1 MNHLTPLRRARAVAI
16 ALLAGLLLAAH
27 AASAQALA
35 GLWGSSLY
43 RAELTL
49 SGTSVSGTFT
59 SLADP
64 KAPPGRIAGRL
75 EKDGRTL
82 TAEWTFSVG
91 AETAA
96 FSTWLAL
103 GDRDDVL
110 VGYRW
115 SGDGEPT
122 AFALHRAINGQV
134 PVTGTDEAGAVVGA
148 PPAPAGQP
156 QAGQAGGAFDARAI
170 AGEWSWVDGQRLVI
184 SADGRL
190 EVWKGASRINTATW
204 TCTDPAQLR
213 YVFRHA
219 SGGWVDTVTLS
230 ADGNG
235 LQGTNNLGNTVRGE
249 RVRGVSPVPAPGSAP
264 AGKTTGVAAA
274 APASPPVAAGPPAT
288 AAPAQSPAAA
298 GSPAPALPP
307 QPKAPGYWKFV
318 EAIWVEPPDR
328 VPGRGHWAVY
338 PVRLTPDGNSVTAI
352 CRVLDPARGSRT
364 DVEEHHVWTWTPP
377 PVTLVP
383 GEWFP
388 MRIELDA
395 KLVFSRVGP
404 YEYGG
409 KFDAGFGPSMPTTSG
424 QYDNGGDTQV
434 PGGGRGTL
442 QRGGEF
448 GVHGQGHFTKDSFV
462 LVPRK
467 GAYEDPKRPGRISFR
482 AGGVYSFGW
491 NTRYEY
497 VWMDGAPPA
506 DRGGPAGGAASHG
519 TPVGQPMGGDPALG
533 GWSWS
538 APGWTVIL
546 RADGRVDSYSAAE
559 RNVGTWKLVSAN
571 PRRYEI
577 RWVRGASVDTL
588 TLSADGQR
596 LEGANQGKARVSAA
610 RIR

>member
-1 MNHLTPLRRARAVAI
+1 MRQGRMT
-16 ALLAGLLLAAH
+16 LAGCVGAAFLAYATQE
-27 AASAQALA
+27 APAQGFA
-35 GLWGSSLY
+35 GVWGSALY
-43 RAELTL
+43 RAEFTVA
-49 SGTSVSGTFT
+49 GTAISGTFV
-59 SLADP
+59 LRENR
-64 KAPPGRIAGRL
+64 KAPSGKIAGHL
-75 EKDGRTL
+75 QKDGRTFV
-82 TAEWTFSVG
+82 ADWSAPVG
-91 AETAA
+91 NETAV
-96 FSTWLAL
+96 FKTWLTL
-103 GDRDDVL
+103 GGRDDQL

-115 SGDGEPT
+115 NEDGEPT
-122 AFALHRAINGQV
+122 AFALHRAVDGAI
-134 PVTGTDEAGAVVGA
+134 PEPILDENA
-148 PPAPAGQP
+148 PGPPWSP
-156 QAGQAGGAFDARAI
+156 ETGQAAGSFDPRVV
-170 AGEWSWVDGQRLVI
+170 AGEWNWVDGQRLVI
-184 SADGRL
+184 TPDGRI
-190 EVWKGASRINTATW
+190 EVWKGAGRINTAVW
-204 TCTDPAQLR
+204 TCTEPAQRR

-235 LQGTNNLGNTVRGE
+235 LLGTNNVGSTIRGS
-249 RVRGVSPVPAPGSAP
+249 RIRGGSQSPNPAGAPPATTTGAPPAPPP
-264 AGKTTGVAAA
+264 ATR
-274 APASPPVAAGPPAT
+274 PAAAGPPAT
-288 AAPAQSPAAA
+288 AAPAQPPATV

-328 VPGRGHWAVY
+328 EPSRGHWAVY

-377 PVTLVP
+377 PAVLVP

-404 YEYGG
+404 HEYGAR
-409 KFDAGFGPSMPTTSG
+409 FDAGFGPSMPTTSG
-424 QYDNGGDTQV
+424 QYDSGGDTLV

-596 LEGANQGKARVSAA
+596 LEGANQGKVSVSAT